1 MQQPH
6 NAYFMDLWLRIGLL
20 NKQIASELPQCSLF
34 ALLDIARRVNGEVW
48 GTRSASK
55 PSTIVAGH
63 YCVCNFHRQFI
74 NTPHRCD
81 TFRFQNYLS
90 CQRRQRAPCILL
102 LFFHCIY
109 HELEMNA
116 TTHHSTF
123 NSKFPKQKHLSIHCL

>member
-55 PSTIVAGH
+55 TIDHRRRSLLCMQFPS
-63 YCVCNFHRQFI
+63 
-74 NTPHRCD
+74 P
-81 TFRFQNYLS
+81 
-90 CQRRQRAPCILL
+90 
-102 LFFHCIY
+102 IY
-109 HELEMNA
+109 QYA
-116 TTHHSTF
+116 TSM
-123 NSKFPKQKHLSIHCL
+123 